1 MKALLPVNS
10 LRNLAEIRRENA
22 QADQRRGEFLRA
34 LDDSDYE
41 VSNWEAQFI
50 NGFLDFTSNRPSDEP
65 RWWTDPRR
73 TATDRMMSHYPDA
86 TRGTRNAKL
95 GTRN

>member
-22 QADQRRGEFLRA
+22 QADQRRGAFLRA
-34 LDDSDYE
+34 LDECEYNVSD
-41 VSNWEAQFI
+41 WEAQFI

-65 RWWTDPRR
+65 CWWTEGRR
-73 TATDRMMSHYPDA
+73 ASVDRMMSHYPDA